1 MKIAIDIDD
10 TLTKVDRV
18 TPSQQYITQNGLPFQ
33 LVNPDAHAIRD
44 IFDWTQEDVMRFIWS
59 GGGQIFTNA
68 PARQGAKEV
77 IEGLRKAGHHVT
89 ILTARS
95 GDWFSD
101 PITLSREQLERNQIP
116 YDELVVDVYEKGKY
130 CVEHEI
136 EVLIEDN
143 FEICKLAQE
152 LGVKAVMFLDKHNLS
167 HKDEI
172 NYTVSNWEQVAQTF
186 EGIVRAKEQ

>member
-18 TPSQQYITQNGLPFQ
+18 TPSQQYITQNGLSFQ

-59 GGGQIFTNA
+59 GGSQIFTNA

-77 IEGLRKAGHHVT
+77 IEELRKAGHRVT

-95 GDWFSD
+95 SDWFSD
-101 PITLSREQLERNQIP
+101 PVTLSREQLERNRIP

-130 CVEHEI
+130 CVEHDI

-143 FEICKLAQE
+143 FDICKTAQE
-152 LGVKAVMFLDKHNLS
+152 LGIKAVMFLDKHNLS

-172 NYTVSNWEQVAQTF
+172 AYTVSDWEQVAQTF
-186 EGIVRAKEQ
+186 GRILGLKK

>member
-18 TPSQQYITQNGLPFQ
+18 TPSQLYITQNGLPFQ

-44 IFDWTQEDVMRFIWS
+44 IFDWEQEDVMRFIWS
-59 GGGQIFTNA
+59 GGGKIFTDA
-68 PARQGAKEV
+68 PAREGASAV
-77 IEGLRKAGHHVT
+77 IAKLRKAGHHVT

-101 PITLSREQLERNQIP
+101 PVTLSREQLERNQIP

-130 CVEHEI
+130 CVEHDI
-136 EVLIEDN
+136 GVLIEDN
-143 FEICKLAQE
+143 FDICKTAQE
-152 LGVKAVMFLDKHNLS
+152 LKVKAIMFLDKHNLC

-172 NYTVSNWEQVAQTF
+172 EYTVSDWEQVAQTI
-186 EGIVRAKEQ
+186 GHILSLKK

>member
-18 TPSQQYITQNGLPFQ
+18 TPAQKYITENSLPFQ

-44 IFDWTQEDVMRFIWS
+44 IFDWTQEEVMRFIWS
-59 GGGQIFTNA
+59 GGYKTFSEA
-68 PARQGAKEV
+68 PMRKGAKET
-77 IEGLRKAGHHVT
+77 IEKWRAAGHHVT
-89 ILTARS
+89 VLTARS
-95 GDWFSD
+95 SDWFAE
-101 PITLSREQLERNQIP
+101 PVELSRTQLAAHQIP
-116 YDELVVDVYEKGKY
+116 YDELIVDVYEKGKY
-130 CVEHEI
+130 CVENGI

-152 LGVKAVMFLDKHNLS
+152 LGVKAIMFLDKHNLE

-172 NYTVSNWEQVAQTF
+172 QYTVSDWEQAAL
-186 EGIVRAKEQ
+186 IVEQILNLNT

>member
-10 TLTKVDRV
+10 TITKVDRV
-18 TPSQQYITQNGLPFQ
+18 TPSQQYITQNHLPFQ

-59 GGGQIFTNA
+59 GGGQIFTEA

-77 IEGLRKAGHHVT
+77 IEELCAQGHRIT

-95 GDWFSD
+95 GDWFPD
-101 PITLSREQLERNQIP
+101 PIALSRKQLERNQIP
-116 YDELVVDVYEKGKY
+116 YDELVADVYEKGKY
-130 CVEHEI
+130 CVENDI

-152 LGVKAVMFLDKHNLS
+152 LGVKAIMFLDKHNID
-167 HKDEI
+167 HQDEI
-172 NYTVSNWEQVAQTF
+172 EYTVSDWAQVAHTI
-186 EGIVRAKEQ
+186 GRILRSKK

>member
-18 TPSQQYITQNGLPFQ
+18 TPSQQYITQNKLPFQ
-33 LVNPDAHAIRD
+33 LINPDAHAIRD
-44 IFDWTQEDVMRFIWS
+44 IFDWEQEDVMRFIWS
-59 GGGQIFTNA
+59 GGGKIFTDA
-68 PARQGAKEV
+68 PAREGASEV
-77 IEGLRKAGHHVT
+77 IAKLRKAGHHVT

-101 PITLSREQLERNQIP
+101 PVTLSLEQLERNRIS

-130 CVEHEI
+130 CIENGI

-143 FEICKLAQE
+143 FDICKTAQE
-152 LGVKAVMFLDKHNLS
+152 LGVKAIMFLDKHNLS

-172 NYTVSNWEQVAQTF
+172 NYTASDWNEVAQIF
-186 EGIVRAKEQ
+186 GRILGCKE

>member
-18 TPSQQYITQNGLPFQ
+18 TPAQQYITDNQLSFP
-33 LVNPDAHAIRD
+33 LVNPDAHAIRE
-44 IFDWTQEDVMRFIWS
+44 IFDWTYEDVMRFIWS
-59 GGGQIFTNA
+59 GGYKTFSEA
-68 PARQGAKEV
+68 PMREGASA
-77 IEGLRKAGHHVT
+77 IIQAWRAAGHHVT

-95 GDWFSD
+95 ADWFSD
-101 PITLSREQLERNQIP
+101 PVELSRVQLQKNHIP

-130 CVEHEI
+130 CVEHDI

-143 FEICKLAQE
+143 FDICKAAQD
-152 LGVKAVMFLDKHNLS
+152 LGVKAVMFLDKHNIE

-172 NYTVSNWEQVAQTF
+172 AYTASDWQEAAAVI
-186 EGIVRAKEQ
+186 EGILNLKA

>member
-18 TPSQQYITQNGLPFQ
+18 TPSQKYITENGLPFK
-33 LVNPDAHAIRD
+33 LVDPDAHAIRD

-59 GGGQIFTNA
+59 GGGQIFTHA
-68 PARQGAKEV
+68 PAREGAREA
-77 IEGLRKAGHHVT
+77 IEGLRKAGHRIT

-95 GDWFSD
+95 GDWFPD
-101 PITLSREQLERNQIP
+101 PAALSKAQLERNQIP

-130 CVEHEI
+130 CVENGI
-136 EVLIEDN
+136 SVLIEDN
-143 FEICKLAQE
+143 FDICKTAQE
-152 LGVKAVMFLDKHNLS
+152 LGVKAVMFLDKHNLA

-172 NYTVSNWEQVAQTF
+172 EYTVSNWQQVAQTL
-186 EGIVRAKEQ
+186 GQIAGLKG